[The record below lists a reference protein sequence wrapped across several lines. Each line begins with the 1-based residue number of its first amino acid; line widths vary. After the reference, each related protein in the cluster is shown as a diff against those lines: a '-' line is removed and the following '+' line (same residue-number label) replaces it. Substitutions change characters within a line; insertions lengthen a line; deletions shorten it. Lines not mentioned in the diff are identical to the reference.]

1 MESSVSN
8 PISLIDFG
16 FPVGTVLPW
25 PMATGSLT
33 VPNGWL
39 NCDGSGYAT
48 ATYPALFAAIG
59 TKFGSTG
66 GFQVPNLLSKVV
78 LGTSDAFG
86 VPLTL
91 AGGAETVTLS
101 SAETG
106 DRGHRHYVNDYYT
119 GASTSADQGNND
131 TGGANTVGHSRTS
144 SSPIAGSPGVGQS
157 QSAHNN
163 MQPYMRML
171 FIIKA
176 TL

>member
-1 MESSVSN
+1 MEGSVSN

-33 VPNGWL
+33 VPRGWL
-39 NCDGSGYAT
+39 PCDGAGYAT
-48 ATYPALFAAIG
+48 ATYPALFAVIG
-59 TKFGSTG
+59 NGYGSTG

-78 LGTSDAFG
+78 VGTNDSFG
-86 VPLTL
+86 L
-91 AGGAETVTLS
+91 ASEGGAETVLLS

-106 DRGHRHYVNDYYT
+106 SRGHRHYVNDFWT
-119 GASTSADQGNND
+119 DGNTVAAGGNNAI
-131 TGGANTVGHSRTS
+131 GGRNTVGHSRTTVTLV
-144 SSPIAGSPGVGQS
+144 AGSPGVGQS
-157 QSAHNN
+157 QTAHNN

-176 TL
+176 TP